1 MKAVI
6 LALALLFPATVMTAQ
21 PAKADHSCLLADCSA

>member
-6 LALALLFPATVMTAQ
+6 LAMVLLIPATVMTVQ
-21 PAKADHSCLLADCSA
+21 PAKADHSCLVADCSA

>member
-6 LALALLFPATVMTAQ
+6 LALALLLPATVMTVQ
-21 PAKADHSCLLADCSA
+21 PAKAEYACLVADCSA

>member
-6 LALALLFPATVMTAQ
+6 LALALLLPATVMTVQ
-21 PAKADHSCLLADCSA
+21 PANADYSCLVADCSA